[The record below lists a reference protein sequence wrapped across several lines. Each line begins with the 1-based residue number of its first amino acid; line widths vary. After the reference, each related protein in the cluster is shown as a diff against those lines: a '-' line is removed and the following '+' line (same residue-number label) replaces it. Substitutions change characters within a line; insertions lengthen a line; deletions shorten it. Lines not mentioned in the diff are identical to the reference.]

1 MLLALPV
8 TDWQADM
15 MLSRDELV
23 ELTGRRAKNAQ
34 IRALRFMGIEHKIRP
49 DGSVAVL
56 RAHVESVMS
65 GGMLLSQSKE
75 MEPNWGA
82 M

>member
-1 MLLALPV
+1 
-8 TDWQADM
+8 M